1 MTVYLID
8 NHAVD
13 SEAPDFQRC
22 LADAHQRRVRP
33 LCTCRHEGDKLAMV
47 LAQVKIK
54 GEDRTIIRRL
64 PGSGHDH
71 AADCRHHEEPEGIS
85 GLTQVR
91 GTAIQHDEADD
102 TYKLKLDFPLGRQE
116 RRLSEVNPN
125 ADHAPNA
132 PRPKV
137 SRLRPLGLLHHLW
150 EGADLT
156 RMNGGI
162 LNHRSWNVVRTRL
175 LAFVA
180 RQRTSTRDIA
190 KQAFIPQSFTLED
203 KPRLEGVL
211 RKHFFNAMTRKEA
224 VILIGEVKDVQDRQ
238 LIIKHLPFLKLLTGE
253 SARSSFAKA
262 WGKAEPL
269 RMAHEHSHIVAIAIV
284 FIEPTGV
291 ALVHDIDM
299 MNVTAQWVPFEGM
312 DEHALLASFDHAK
325 RSYQK
330 SLSYGTPAPISVARL
345 LDTGD
350 QGTACFM
357 VREVITPELQA
368 VMVALAANDVP
379 LWCWAG
385 NEAQPALPKRRRFVE
400 NANQPSL

>member
-1 MTVYLID
+1 
-8 NHAVD
+8 
-13 SEAPDFQRC
+13 
-22 LADAHQRRVRP
+22 
-33 LCTCRHEGDKLAMV
+33 
-47 LAQVKIK
+47 
-54 GEDRTIIRRL
+54 
-64 PGSGHDH
+64 
-71 AADCRHHEEPEGIS
+71 
-85 GLTQVR
+85 
-91 GTAIQHDEADD
+91 
-102 TYKLKLDFPLGRQE
+102 
-116 RRLSEVNPN
+116 
-125 ADHAPNA
+125 
-132 PRPKV
+132 
-137 SRLRPLGLLHHLW
+137 
-150 EGADLT
+150 
-156 RMNGGI
+156 
-162 LNHRSWNVVRTRL
+162 
-175 LAFVA
+175 
-180 RQRTSTRDIA
+180 
-190 KQAFIPQSFTLED
+190 
-203 KPRLEGVL
+203 
-211 RKHFFNAMTRKEA
+211 A